1 MNRLLVAVL
10 AAIDAVIA
18 AAVGVAAALAPLT
31 LFWVLGLGG
40 TADWGALWPAAVR
53 VWQLGHLVP
62 LHITLGDDYLIATGI
77 PFLGHGQ
84 HARFL
89 KELHQISQ
97 RVAGVRRFGAGAGNA
112 PVEALIGVFDKIGVK
127 TGIDFFDI
135 ADAAED
141 VVRHRLVKE
150 IVQAYDRF
158 DADEQRRE
166 AQQKQ
171 QQRNRPIVMANQP
184 PASNDGGSELPVNHE
199 QAL

>member
-77 PFLGHGQ
+77 PVDG
-84 HARFL
+84 ARFVVPRRAVL
-89 KELHQISQ
+89 RRAVS
-97 RVAGVRRFGAGAGNA
+97 AG
-112 PVEALIGVFDKIGVK
+112 
-127 TGIDFFDI
+127 
-135 ADAAED
+135 
-141 VVRHRLVKE
+141 
-150 IVQAYDRF
+150 
-158 DADEQRRE
+158 QRRIAPGNE
-166 AQQKQ
+166 PL
-171 QQRNRPIVMANQP
+171 RSTV
-184 PASNDGGSELPVNHE
+184 D
-199 QAL
+199 